1 MLIEADRS
9 LYLRFFKILSGF
21 STGKAR
27 SGSGLLLVYLFLLE
41 ARIFP
46 VEPLKILVDSPGE
59 KYNLLVSDC
68 CSPSTI
74 KSKLYV
80 VLRGDTFYFRS
91 PTMAPGC

>member
-1 MLIEADRS
+1 MAADWS
-9 LYLRFFKILSGF
+9 LYLRFFKILLGF

-27 SGSGLLLVYLFLLE
+27 SGSGLLLVYLFE

-46 VEPLKILVDSPGE
+46 VESLKILVESPGE
-59 KYNLLVSDC
+59 KYNLLVSDR

-80 VLRGDTFYFRS
+80 ILRGDKFYFRS
-91 PTMAPGC
+91 PATAPGC